1 MECETF
7 TKIAEIERKEVLLIC
22 VKYADVFLYTGSD
35 ASEILDIENSMHKIK
50 VMPPVDYDT
59 QLPEIYRHTKINLNI
74 TCRSIT
80 SGMPLR
86 VLDIMG
92 NGGFLLSNYQP
103 ELAEYFIPGEEVVL
117 YESMSD
123 MENKVKYYLSHDEE
137 RIAIAQKGC
146 RKVREQFSYEN
157 KVRKMLKIEDYS
169 SEKILFYQ
177 WYSFMNPGIEKA
189 FKQLEI
195 QYDILYYQQT
205 DWEEDAIFE
214 EKIEK
219 QIQDNVYDAVF
230 SVNFAPVISKVCQH
244 RGIRYISCVYDS
256 PMHIRNIE
264 VMKNSCNEI
273 YMFDWGQVQEYKK
286 LGVNMEHL
294 PLAVDSEIFNLPMND
309 EIIKKYSV
317 QISLVGKMYTTDY
330 PKYTSPLS
338 TETKKLLNDM
348 ISSQRDVYNDC
359 FISELLTDELL
370 QKINAEYAK
379 AGYR

>member
-1 MECETF
+1 M
-7 TKIAEIERKEVLLIC
+7 K
-22 VKYADVFLYTGSD
+22 
-35 ASEILDIENSMHKIK
+35 
-50 VMPPVDYDT
+50 
-59 QLPEIYRHTKINLNI
+59 
-74 TCRSIT
+74 
-80 SGMPLR
+80 
-86 VLDIMG
+86 
-92 NGGFLLSNYQP
+92 
-103 ELAEYFIPGEEVVL
+103 
-117 YESMSD
+117 
-123 MENKVKYYLSHDEE
+123 
-137 RIAIAQKGC
+137 
-146 RKVREQFSYEN
+146 
-157 KVRKMLKIEDYS
+157 
-169 SEKILFYQ
+169 KILFYQ

-195 QYDILYYQQT
+195 EYDILYYQQT

-244 RGIRYISCVYDS
+244 RGIRYISWVYDS

-309 EIIKKYSV
+309 EIIKKYSS

-330 PKYTSPLS
+330 PEYTSPLS

-359 FISELLTDELL
+359 FIPELLTDELL

-379 AGYR
+379 AGLDFYIEKRELEYMMLCETTSRERTVILSLLSKHFDTHLYTTEKPGIDNLKVHGPVDYYKQMPYIFKLSDINLNISLKSIRTGIPLRCVDVLGCGGFLLSNYQEELVQYLEVGKDCEVYGSFEEMYEKAAFYTKHEELRKQIARNGFMKAQEIFTFRNRIEQMI

>member
-1 MECETF
+1 M
-7 TKIAEIERKEVLLIC
+7 K
-22 VKYADVFLYTGSD
+22 
-35 ASEILDIENSMHKIK
+35 
-50 VMPPVDYDT
+50 
-59 QLPEIYRHTKINLNI
+59 
-74 TCRSIT
+74 
-80 SGMPLR
+80 
-86 VLDIMG
+86 
-92 NGGFLLSNYQP
+92 
-103 ELAEYFIPGEEVVL
+103 
-117 YESMSD
+117 
-123 MENKVKYYLSHDEE
+123 
-137 RIAIAQKGC
+137 
-146 RKVREQFSYEN
+146 
-157 KVRKMLKIEDYS
+157 
-169 SEKILFYQ
+169 KILFYQ
-177 WYSFMNPGIEKA
+177 WYSFMNQGIEKA

-205 DWEEDAIFE
+205 DWEEDVIFE

-244 RGIRYISCVYDS
+244 RGIRYISWVYDS

-309 EIIKKYSV
+309 EIIKKYSA

-359 FISELLTDELL
+359 FIPELLTDELL
-370 QKINAEYAK
+370 QKINAEYANAGLDFYIEKRELEYMMLCETTSRERTVILSLLSKHFDTHLYTTEKPGIDNLKVHGPVDYYKQMPYIFKLSDINLNISLKSIRTGIPLRCVDVLGCGGFLLSNYQEELVQYLEVGKDCEVYGSFEEMYEK
-379 AGYR
+379 AAYYTNHEELRKQIARNGFMKAQEIFTFRNRIEQMI

>member
-1 MECETF
+1 M
-7 TKIAEIERKEVLLIC
+7 K
-22 VKYADVFLYTGSD
+22 
-35 ASEILDIENSMHKIK
+35 
-50 VMPPVDYDT
+50 
-59 QLPEIYRHTKINLNI
+59 
-74 TCRSIT
+74 
-80 SGMPLR
+80 
-86 VLDIMG
+86 
-92 NGGFLLSNYQP
+92 
-103 ELAEYFIPGEEVVL
+103 
-117 YESMSD
+117 
-123 MENKVKYYLSHDEE
+123 
-137 RIAIAQKGC
+137 
-146 RKVREQFSYEN
+146 
-157 KVRKMLKIEDYS
+157 
-169 SEKILFYQ
+169 KILFYQ

-244 RGIRYISCVYDS
+244 RGIRYISWVYDS

-294 PLAVDSEIFNLPMND
+294 PLAVDSKIFNLPMND
-309 EIIKKYSV
+309 EIIKKYSA

-359 FISELLTDELL
+359 FIPELLTDELL

-379 AGYR
+379 AGLDFCIEKRELEYMMLCETTSRERTVILSLLSKHFDTHLYTTEKPGIDNLKVHGPVDYYKQMPYIFKLSDINLNISLKSIRTGIPLRCVDVLGCGGFLLSNYQEELVQYLEVGKDCEVYGSFEEMYEKAAFYTKHEELRKQIARNGFMKAQEIFTFKNRIEQMI

>member
-1 MECETF
+1 M
-7 TKIAEIERKEVLLIC
+7 K
-22 VKYADVFLYTGSD
+22 
-35 ASEILDIENSMHKIK
+35 
-50 VMPPVDYDT
+50 
-59 QLPEIYRHTKINLNI
+59 
-74 TCRSIT
+74 
-80 SGMPLR
+80 
-86 VLDIMG
+86 
-92 NGGFLLSNYQP
+92 
-103 ELAEYFIPGEEVVL
+103 
-117 YESMSD
+117 
-123 MENKVKYYLSHDEE
+123 
-137 RIAIAQKGC
+137 
-146 RKVREQFSYEN
+146 
-157 KVRKMLKIEDYS
+157 
-169 SEKILFYQ
+169 KILFYQ

-195 QYDILYYQQT
+195 QYDILYYQQN

-244 RGIRYISCVYDS
+244 RGIRYISWVYDS

-309 EIIKKYSV
+309 EIIKKYSA

-359 FISELLTDELL
+359 FIPELLTDELL

-379 AGYR
+379 AGLDFYIEKRELEYMMLCETTSRERTVILSLLSKHFDTHLYTTEKPGIDNLKVHGPVDYYKQMPYIFKLSDINLNISLKSIRTGIPLRCVDVLGCGGFLLSNYQEELVQYLEVGKDCEVYGSFEEMYEKAAFYTKHEELRKQIARNGFMKAQEIFTFRNRIEQMI

>member
-1 MECETF
+1 M
-7 TKIAEIERKEVLLIC
+7 K
-22 VKYADVFLYTGSD
+22 
-35 ASEILDIENSMHKIK
+35 
-50 VMPPVDYDT
+50 
-59 QLPEIYRHTKINLNI
+59 
-74 TCRSIT
+74 
-80 SGMPLR
+80 
-86 VLDIMG
+86 
-92 NGGFLLSNYQP
+92 
-103 ELAEYFIPGEEVVL
+103 
-117 YESMSD
+117 
-123 MENKVKYYLSHDEE
+123 
-137 RIAIAQKGC
+137 
-146 RKVREQFSYEN
+146 
-157 KVRKMLKIEDYS
+157 
-169 SEKILFYQ
+169 KILFYQ

-195 QYDILYYQQT
+195 EYDILYYQQT

-244 RGIRYISCVYDS
+244 RGIRYISWVYDS

-309 EIIKKYSV
+309 EIIKKYSA

-359 FISELLTDELL
+359 FIPELLTDELL

-379 AGYR
+379 AGLDFYIEKRELENMMLCETTSRERTVILSLLSKHFDTHLYTTEKPGIDNLKVHGPVDYYKQMPYIFKLSDINLNISLKSIRTGIPLRCVDVLGCGGFLLSNYQEELVQYLEVGKDCEVYGSFEEMYEKAAFYTKHEELRKQIARNGFMKAQEIFTFRNRIEQMI

>member
-1 MECETF
+1 M
-7 TKIAEIERKEVLLIC
+7 K
-22 VKYADVFLYTGSD
+22 
-35 ASEILDIENSMHKIK
+35 
-50 VMPPVDYDT
+50 
-59 QLPEIYRHTKINLNI
+59 
-74 TCRSIT
+74 
-80 SGMPLR
+80 
-86 VLDIMG
+86 
-92 NGGFLLSNYQP
+92 
-103 ELAEYFIPGEEVVL
+103 
-117 YESMSD
+117 
-123 MENKVKYYLSHDEE
+123 
-137 RIAIAQKGC
+137 
-146 RKVREQFSYEN
+146 
-157 KVRKMLKIEDYS
+157 
-169 SEKILFYQ
+169 KILFYQ
-177 WYSFMNPGIEKA
+177 WYSFMNQGIEKA

-214 EKIEK
+214 AKIEK

-244 RGIRYISCVYDS
+244 RGIRYISWVYDS

-294 PLAVDSEIFNLPMND
+294 PLAVDSKIFNLPMND
-309 EIIKKYSV
+309 EIIKKYSA

-359 FISELLTDELL
+359 FIPELLTDELL

-379 AGYR
+379 AGLDFCIEKRELEYMMLCETTSRERTVILSLLSKHFDTHLYTTEKPGIDNLKVHGPVDYYKQMPYIFKLSDINLNISLKSIRTGIPLRCVDVLGCGGFLLSNYQEELVQYLEVGKDCEVYGSFEEMYEKAAFYTKHEELRKQIARNGFMKAQEIFTFKNRIEQMI

>member
-1 MECETF
+1 M
-7 TKIAEIERKEVLLIC
+7 K
-22 VKYADVFLYTGSD
+22 
-35 ASEILDIENSMHKIK
+35 
-50 VMPPVDYDT
+50 
-59 QLPEIYRHTKINLNI
+59 
-74 TCRSIT
+74 
-80 SGMPLR
+80 
-86 VLDIMG
+86 
-92 NGGFLLSNYQP
+92 
-103 ELAEYFIPGEEVVL
+103 
-117 YESMSD
+117 
-123 MENKVKYYLSHDEE
+123 
-137 RIAIAQKGC
+137 
-146 RKVREQFSYEN
+146 
-157 KVRKMLKIEDYS
+157 
-169 SEKILFYQ
+169 KILFYQ

-244 RGIRYISCVYDS
+244 RGIRYISWVYDS

-286 LGVNMEHL
+286 FGVNMEHL

-309 EIIKKYSV
+309 EIIKKYSA

-359 FISELLTDELL
+359 FIPELLTDELL
-370 QKINAEYAK
+370 QKINAEYANAGLDFYIEKRELEYMMLCETTSRERTVILSLLSKHFDTHLYTTEKPGIDNLKVHGPVDYYKQMPYIFKLSDINLNISLKSIRTGIPLRCVDVLGCGGFLLSNYQEELVQYLEVGKDCEVYGSFEEMYEK
-379 AGYR
+379 AAFYTKHEELRKQIARNGFMKAQEIFTFRNRIEQMI

>member
-1 MECETF
+1 M
-7 TKIAEIERKEVLLIC
+7 K
-22 VKYADVFLYTGSD
+22 
-35 ASEILDIENSMHKIK
+35 
-50 VMPPVDYDT
+50 
-59 QLPEIYRHTKINLNI
+59 
-74 TCRSIT
+74 
-80 SGMPLR
+80 
-86 VLDIMG
+86 
-92 NGGFLLSNYQP
+92 
-103 ELAEYFIPGEEVVL
+103 
-117 YESMSD
+117 
-123 MENKVKYYLSHDEE
+123 
-137 RIAIAQKGC
+137 
-146 RKVREQFSYEN
+146 
-157 KVRKMLKIEDYS
+157 
-169 SEKILFYQ
+169 KILFYQ

-244 RGIRYISCVYDS
+244 RGIRYISWVYDS

-309 EIIKKYSV
+309 EIIKKYSA

-359 FISELLTDELL
+359 FIPELLTDELL

-379 AGYR
+379 AGLDFCIEKRELEYMMLCETTSRERTVILSLLSKHFDTHLYTTEKPGIDNLKVHGPVDYYKQMPYIFKLSDINLNISLKSIRTGIPLRCVDVLGCGGFLLSNYQEELVQYLEVGKDCEVYGSFEEMYEKAAFYTKHEELRKQIARNGFMKAQEIFTFRNRIEQMI

>member
-1 MECETF
+1 M
-7 TKIAEIERKEVLLIC
+7 K
-22 VKYADVFLYTGSD
+22 
-35 ASEILDIENSMHKIK
+35 
-50 VMPPVDYDT
+50 
-59 QLPEIYRHTKINLNI
+59 
-74 TCRSIT
+74 
-80 SGMPLR
+80 
-86 VLDIMG
+86 
-92 NGGFLLSNYQP
+92 
-103 ELAEYFIPGEEVVL
+103 
-117 YESMSD
+117 
-123 MENKVKYYLSHDEE
+123 
-137 RIAIAQKGC
+137 
-146 RKVREQFSYEN
+146 
-157 KVRKMLKIEDYS
+157 
-169 SEKILFYQ
+169 KILFYQ

-244 RGIRYISCVYDS
+244 RGIRYISWVYDS

-294 PLAVDSEIFNLPMND
+294 PLAVDSKIFNLPMND
-309 EIIKKYSV
+309 EIIKKYSA
-317 QISLVGKMYTTDY
+317 QISLVGKMYITDY

-359 FISELLTDELL
+359 FIPELLTDELL

-379 AGYR
+379 AGLDFCIEKRELEYMMLCETTSRERTVILSLLSKHFDTHLYTTEKPGIDNLKVHGPVDYYKQMPYIFKLSDINLNISLKSIRTGIPLRCVDVLGCGGFLLSNYQEELVQYLEVGKDCEVYGSFEEMYEKAAFYTKHEELRKQIARNGFMKAQEIFTFRNRIEQMI

>member
-1 MECETF
+1 M
-7 TKIAEIERKEVLLIC
+7 K
-22 VKYADVFLYTGSD
+22 
-35 ASEILDIENSMHKIK
+35 
-50 VMPPVDYDT
+50 
-59 QLPEIYRHTKINLNI
+59 
-74 TCRSIT
+74 
-80 SGMPLR
+80 
-86 VLDIMG
+86 
-92 NGGFLLSNYQP
+92 
-103 ELAEYFIPGEEVVL
+103 
-117 YESMSD
+117 
-123 MENKVKYYLSHDEE
+123 
-137 RIAIAQKGC
+137 
-146 RKVREQFSYEN
+146 
-157 KVRKMLKIEDYS
+157 
-169 SEKILFYQ
+169 KILFYQ

-244 RGIRYISCVYDS
+244 RGIRYISWVYDS

-294 PLAVDSEIFNLPMND
+294 PLAVDSEIFNLSMND
-309 EIIKKYSV
+309 EIIKKYSA

-359 FISELLTDELL
+359 FIPELLTDELL

-379 AGYR
+379 AGLDFCIEKRELEYMMLCETTSRERTVILSLLSKHFDTHLYTTEKPGIDNLKVHGPVDYYKQMPYIFKLSDINLNISLKSIRTGIPLRCVDVLGCGGFLLSNYQEELVQYLEVGKDCEVYGSFEEMYEKAAFYTKHEELRKQIARNGFMKAQEIFTFRNRIEQMI

>member
-1 MECETF
+1 M
-7 TKIAEIERKEVLLIC
+7 K
-22 VKYADVFLYTGSD
+22 
-35 ASEILDIENSMHKIK
+35 
-50 VMPPVDYDT
+50 
-59 QLPEIYRHTKINLNI
+59 
-74 TCRSIT
+74 
-80 SGMPLR
+80 
-86 VLDIMG
+86 
-92 NGGFLLSNYQP
+92 
-103 ELAEYFIPGEEVVL
+103 
-117 YESMSD
+117 
-123 MENKVKYYLSHDEE
+123 
-137 RIAIAQKGC
+137 
-146 RKVREQFSYEN
+146 
-157 KVRKMLKIEDYS
+157 
-169 SEKILFYQ
+169 KILFYQ
-177 WYSFMNPGIEKA
+177 WYSFMNQGIEKA

-205 DWEEDAIFE
+205 DWEEDVIFE

-244 RGIRYISCVYDS
+244 RGIRYISWVYDS

-309 EIIKKYSV
+309 EIIKKYSA

-330 PKYTSPLS
+330 PEYTSPLS

-359 FISELLTDELL
+359 FIPELLTDELL
-370 QKINAEYAK
+370 QKINAEYANAGLDFYIEKRELEYMMLCETTSRERTVILSLLSKHFDTHLYTTEKPGIDNLKVHGPVDYYKQMPYIFKLSDINLNISLKSIRTGIPLRCVDVLGCGGFLLSNYQEELVQYLEVGKDCEVYGSFEEMYEK
-379 AGYR
+379 AAFYTKHEELRKQIARNGFMKAQEIFTFKNRIEQMI

>member
-1 MECETF
+1 M
-7 TKIAEIERKEVLLIC
+7 K
-22 VKYADVFLYTGSD
+22 
-35 ASEILDIENSMHKIK
+35 
-50 VMPPVDYDT
+50 
-59 QLPEIYRHTKINLNI
+59 
-74 TCRSIT
+74 
-80 SGMPLR
+80 
-86 VLDIMG
+86 
-92 NGGFLLSNYQP
+92 
-103 ELAEYFIPGEEVVL
+103 
-117 YESMSD
+117 
-123 MENKVKYYLSHDEE
+123 
-137 RIAIAQKGC
+137 
-146 RKVREQFSYEN
+146 
-157 KVRKMLKIEDYS
+157 
-169 SEKILFYQ
+169 KILFYQ

-244 RGIRYISCVYDS
+244 RGIRYISWVYDS

-309 EIIKKYSV
+309 EIIKKYSA

-359 FISELLTDELL
+359 FIPELLTDELL

-379 AGYR
+379 AGLDFYIEKRELEYMMLCETTSRERTVILSLLSKHFDTHLYTTEKLGIDNLKVHGPVDYYKQMPYIFKLSDINLNISLKSIRTGIPLRCVDVLGCGGFLLSNYQEELVQYLEVGKDCEVYGSFEEMYEKAAFYTKHEELRKQIARNGFMKAQEIFTFRNRIEQMI

>member
-1 MECETF
+1 M
-7 TKIAEIERKEVLLIC
+7 K
-22 VKYADVFLYTGSD
+22 
-35 ASEILDIENSMHKIK
+35 
-50 VMPPVDYDT
+50 
-59 QLPEIYRHTKINLNI
+59 
-74 TCRSIT
+74 
-80 SGMPLR
+80 
-86 VLDIMG
+86 
-92 NGGFLLSNYQP
+92 
-103 ELAEYFIPGEEVVL
+103 
-117 YESMSD
+117 
-123 MENKVKYYLSHDEE
+123 
-137 RIAIAQKGC
+137 
-146 RKVREQFSYEN
+146 
-157 KVRKMLKIEDYS
+157 
-169 SEKILFYQ
+169 KILFYQ

-244 RGIRYISCVYDS
+244 RGIRYISWVYDS

-264 VMKNSCNEI
+264 VMKNSYNEI

-309 EIIKKYSV
+309 EIIKKYSA

-359 FISELLTDELL
+359 FIPELLTDELL

-379 AGYR
+379 AGLDFYIEKRELEYMMLCETTSRERTVILSLLSKHFDTHLYTTEKPGIDNLKVHGPVDYYKQMPYIFKLSDINLNISLKSIRTGIPLRCVDVLGCGGFLLSNYQEELVQYLEVGKDCEVYGSFEEMYEKAAFYTKHEELRKQIARNGFMKAQEIFTFRNRIEQMI

>member
-1 MECETF
+1 M
-7 TKIAEIERKEVLLIC
+7 K
-22 VKYADVFLYTGSD
+22 
-35 ASEILDIENSMHKIK
+35 
-50 VMPPVDYDT
+50 
-59 QLPEIYRHTKINLNI
+59 
-74 TCRSIT
+74 
-80 SGMPLR
+80 
-86 VLDIMG
+86 
-92 NGGFLLSNYQP
+92 
-103 ELAEYFIPGEEVVL
+103 
-117 YESMSD
+117 
-123 MENKVKYYLSHDEE
+123 
-137 RIAIAQKGC
+137 
-146 RKVREQFSYEN
+146 
-157 KVRKMLKIEDYS
+157 
-169 SEKILFYQ
+169 KILFYQ

-244 RGIRYISCVYDS
+244 RGIRYISWVYDS

-309 EIIKKYSV
+309 EIIKKYSA

-359 FISELLTDELL
+359 FIPELLTDELL

-379 AGYR
+379 AGLDFYIEKRELEYMMLCETTSRERTVILSLLSKHFDTHLYTTEKPGIDNLKVHGPVDYYKQMPYIFKLSDINLNISLKSIRTGIPLRCVDVLGCGGFLLSNYQEELVQYLEVGKDCEVYGSFEEMYEKAAFYTKHEELRKQIARNGFMKAQEIFTFRNRIEQMI

>member
-1 MECETF
+1 M
-7 TKIAEIERKEVLLIC
+7 K
-22 VKYADVFLYTGSD
+22 
-35 ASEILDIENSMHKIK
+35 
-50 VMPPVDYDT
+50 
-59 QLPEIYRHTKINLNI
+59 
-74 TCRSIT
+74 
-80 SGMPLR
+80 
-86 VLDIMG
+86 
-92 NGGFLLSNYQP
+92 
-103 ELAEYFIPGEEVVL
+103 
-117 YESMSD
+117 
-123 MENKVKYYLSHDEE
+123 
-137 RIAIAQKGC
+137 
-146 RKVREQFSYEN
+146 
-157 KVRKMLKIEDYS
+157 
-169 SEKILFYQ
+169 KILFYQ

-195 QYDILYYQQT
+195 QYDILYYKQT

-244 RGIRYISCVYDS
+244 RGIRYISWVYDS

-309 EIIKKYSV
+309 EIIKKYSA

-359 FISELLTDELL
+359 FIPELLTDELL

-379 AGYR
+379 AGLDFYIEKRELEYMMLCETTSRERTVILSLLSKHFDTHLYTTEKPGIDNLKVHGPVDYYKQMPYIFKLSDINLNISLKSIRTGIPLRCVDVLGCGGFLLSNYQEELVQYLEVGKDCEVYGSFEEMYEKAAFYTKHEELRKQIARNGFMKAQEIFTFRNRIEQMI

>member
-1 MECETF
+1 M
-7 TKIAEIERKEVLLIC
+7 K
-22 VKYADVFLYTGSD
+22 
-35 ASEILDIENSMHKIK
+35 
-50 VMPPVDYDT
+50 
-59 QLPEIYRHTKINLNI
+59 
-74 TCRSIT
+74 
-80 SGMPLR
+80 
-86 VLDIMG
+86 
-92 NGGFLLSNYQP
+92 
-103 ELAEYFIPGEEVVL
+103 
-117 YESMSD
+117 
-123 MENKVKYYLSHDEE
+123 
-137 RIAIAQKGC
+137 
-146 RKVREQFSYEN
+146 
-157 KVRKMLKIEDYS
+157 
-169 SEKILFYQ
+169 KILFYQ

-244 RGIRYISCVYDS
+244 RGIRYISWVYDS

-309 EIIKKYSV
+309 EIIKKYSA

-359 FISELLTDELL
+359 FIPELLTDELL

-379 AGYR
+379 AGLDFYIEKRELEYMMLCETTSRERTVILSLLSKHFDTHLYTTEKPGIDNLKVHGPVDYYKQMPYIFKLSDINLNISLKSIRTGIPLRCVDVLGCGGFLLSNYQEEFVQYLEVGKDCEVYGSFEEMYEKAAFYTKHEELRKQIARNGFMKAQEIFTFRNRIEQMI

>member
-1 MECETF
+1 M
-7 TKIAEIERKEVLLIC
+7 K
-22 VKYADVFLYTGSD
+22 
-35 ASEILDIENSMHKIK
+35 
-50 VMPPVDYDT
+50 
-59 QLPEIYRHTKINLNI
+59 
-74 TCRSIT
+74 
-80 SGMPLR
+80 
-86 VLDIMG
+86 
-92 NGGFLLSNYQP
+92 
-103 ELAEYFIPGEEVVL
+103 
-117 YESMSD
+117 
-123 MENKVKYYLSHDEE
+123 
-137 RIAIAQKGC
+137 
-146 RKVREQFSYEN
+146 
-157 KVRKMLKIEDYS
+157 
-169 SEKILFYQ
+169 KILFYQ

-244 RGIRYISCVYDS
+244 RGIRYISWVYDS

-309 EIIKKYSV
+309 EIIKKYSA

-359 FISELLTDELL
+359 FVPELLTDELL

-379 AGYR
+379 AGLDFYIEKRELEYMMLCETTSRERTVILSLLSKHFDTHLYTTEKPGIDNLKVHGPVDYYKQMPYIFKLSDINLNISLKSIRTGIPLRCVDVLGCGGFLLSNYQEELVQYLEVGKDCEVYGSFEEMYEKAAFYTKHEELRKQIARNGFMKAQEIFTFRNRIEQMI

>member
-1 MECETF
+1 M
-7 TKIAEIERKEVLLIC
+7 K
-22 VKYADVFLYTGSD
+22 
-35 ASEILDIENSMHKIK
+35 
-50 VMPPVDYDT
+50 
-59 QLPEIYRHTKINLNI
+59 
-74 TCRSIT
+74 
-80 SGMPLR
+80 
-86 VLDIMG
+86 
-92 NGGFLLSNYQP
+92 
-103 ELAEYFIPGEEVVL
+103 
-117 YESMSD
+117 
-123 MENKVKYYLSHDEE
+123 
-137 RIAIAQKGC
+137 
-146 RKVREQFSYEN
+146 
-157 KVRKMLKIEDYS
+157 
-169 SEKILFYQ
+169 KILFYQ

-230 SVNFAPVISKVCQH
+230 SVNFAPVISKVCQR
-244 RGIRYISCVYDS
+244 RGIRYISWVYDS
-256 PMHIRNIE
+256 PMHIRKIE

-309 EIIKKYSV
+309 EIIKKYFA

-359 FISELLTDELL
+359 FIPELLTDELL
-370 QKINAEYAK
+370 QKINAEYANAGLDFYIEKRELEYMMLCETTSRERTVILSLLSKHFDTHLYTTEKPGIDNLKVHGPVDYYKQMPYIFKLSDINLNISLKSIRTGIPLRCVDVLGCGGFLLSNYQEELVQYLEVGKDCEVYGSFEEMYEK
-379 AGYR
+379 AAFYTKHEELRKQIARNGFMKAQEIFTFRNRIEQMI

>member
-1 MECETF
+1 M
-7 TKIAEIERKEVLLIC
+7 K
-22 VKYADVFLYTGSD
+22 
-35 ASEILDIENSMHKIK
+35 
-50 VMPPVDYDT
+50 
-59 QLPEIYRHTKINLNI
+59 
-74 TCRSIT
+74 
-80 SGMPLR
+80 
-86 VLDIMG
+86 
-92 NGGFLLSNYQP
+92 
-103 ELAEYFIPGEEVVL
+103 
-117 YESMSD
+117 
-123 MENKVKYYLSHDEE
+123 
-137 RIAIAQKGC
+137 
-146 RKVREQFSYEN
+146 
-157 KVRKMLKIEDYS
+157 
-169 SEKILFYQ
+169 KILFYQ

-195 QYDILYYQQT
+195 EYDILYYQQT

-230 SVNFAPVISKVCQH
+230 SVNFAPIISKVCQH
-244 RGIRYISCVYDS
+244 RGIRYISWVYDS

-309 EIIKKYSV
+309 EIIKKYSA

-359 FISELLTDELL
+359 FIPELLTDELL

-379 AGYR
+379 AGLDFYIEKRELEYMMLCETTSRERTVILSLLSKHFDTHLYTTEKPGIDNLKVHGPVDYYKQMPYIFKLSDINLNISLKSIRTGIPLRCVDVLGCGGFLLSNYQEELVQYLEVGKDCEVYGSFEEMYEKAAFYTKHEELRKQIARNGFMKAQEIFTFRNRIEQMI

>member
-1 MECETF
+1 M
-7 TKIAEIERKEVLLIC
+7 K
-22 VKYADVFLYTGSD
+22 
-35 ASEILDIENSMHKIK
+35 
-50 VMPPVDYDT
+50 
-59 QLPEIYRHTKINLNI
+59 
-74 TCRSIT
+74 
-80 SGMPLR
+80 
-86 VLDIMG
+86 
-92 NGGFLLSNYQP
+92 
-103 ELAEYFIPGEEVVL
+103 
-117 YESMSD
+117 
-123 MENKVKYYLSHDEE
+123 
-137 RIAIAQKGC
+137 
-146 RKVREQFSYEN
+146 
-157 KVRKMLKIEDYS
+157 
-169 SEKILFYQ
+169 KILFYQ
-177 WYSFMNPGIEKA
+177 WYSFMNQGIEKA

-214 EKIEK
+214 AKIEK

-244 RGIRYISCVYDS
+244 RGIRYISWVYDS

-294 PLAVDSEIFNLPMND
+294 PLAVDSKIFNLPMND
-309 EIIKKYSV
+309 EIIKKYSA

-359 FISELLTDELL
+359 FIPELLTDELL

-379 AGYR
+379 AGLDFCIEKRELEYMMLCETTSRERTVILSLLSKHFDTHLYTTEKPGIDNLKVHGPVDYYKQMPYIFKLSDINLNISLKSIRTGIPLRCVDVLGCGGFLLSNYQEELVQYLEVGKDCEVYGSFEEMYEKAAFYTKHEELRKQIARNGFMKAQEIFTFRNRIEQMI

>member
-1 MECETF
+1 M
-7 TKIAEIERKEVLLIC
+7 K
-22 VKYADVFLYTGSD
+22 
-35 ASEILDIENSMHKIK
+35 
-50 VMPPVDYDT
+50 
-59 QLPEIYRHTKINLNI
+59 
-74 TCRSIT
+74 
-80 SGMPLR
+80 
-86 VLDIMG
+86 
-92 NGGFLLSNYQP
+92 
-103 ELAEYFIPGEEVVL
+103 
-117 YESMSD
+117 
-123 MENKVKYYLSHDEE
+123 
-137 RIAIAQKGC
+137 
-146 RKVREQFSYEN
+146 
-157 KVRKMLKIEDYS
+157 
-169 SEKILFYQ
+169 KILFYQ

-195 QYDILYYQQT
+195 EYDILYYQQT

-244 RGIRYISCVYDS
+244 RGIRYISWVYDS

-309 EIIKKYSV
+309 EIIKKYSA

-330 PKYTSPLS
+330 PEYTSPLS

-359 FISELLTDELL
+359 FIPALLTDELI

-379 AGYR
+379 AGLDFCIEKRELEYMMLCETTSRERTVILSLLSKHFDTHLYTTEKPGIDNLKVHGPVDYYKQMPYIFKLSDINLNISLKSIRTGIPLRCVDVLGCGGFLLSNYQEELVQYLEVGKDCEVYGSFEEMYEKAAFYTKHEELRKQIARNGFMKAQEIFTFRNRIEQMI

>member
-1 MECETF
+1 M
-7 TKIAEIERKEVLLIC
+7 K
-22 VKYADVFLYTGSD
+22 
-35 ASEILDIENSMHKIK
+35 
-50 VMPPVDYDT
+50 
-59 QLPEIYRHTKINLNI
+59 
-74 TCRSIT
+74 
-80 SGMPLR
+80 
-86 VLDIMG
+86 
-92 NGGFLLSNYQP
+92 
-103 ELAEYFIPGEEVVL
+103 
-117 YESMSD
+117 
-123 MENKVKYYLSHDEE
+123 
-137 RIAIAQKGC
+137 
-146 RKVREQFSYEN
+146 
-157 KVRKMLKIEDYS
+157 
-169 SEKILFYQ
+169 KILFYQ

-205 DWEEDAIFE
+205 DWEEDVIFE

-244 RGIRYISCVYDS
+244 RGIRYISWVYDS

-286 LGVNMEHL
+286 FGVNMEHL

-309 EIIKKYSV
+309 EIIKKYSA

-330 PKYTSPLS
+330 PEYTSPLS

-359 FISELLTDELL
+359 FIPELLTDELL

-379 AGYR
+379 AGLDFYIEKRELEYMMLCETTSRERTVILSLLSKHFDTHLYTTEKPGIDNLKVHGPVDYYKQMPYIFKLSDINLNISLKSIRTGIPLRCVDVLGCGGFLLSNYQEELVQYLEVGKDCEVYGSFEEMYEKAAFYTKHEELRKQIARNGFMKAQEIFTFRNRIEQMI

>member
-1 MECETF
+1 M
-7 TKIAEIERKEVLLIC
+7 K
-22 VKYADVFLYTGSD
+22 
-35 ASEILDIENSMHKIK
+35 
-50 VMPPVDYDT
+50 
-59 QLPEIYRHTKINLNI
+59 
-74 TCRSIT
+74 
-80 SGMPLR
+80 
-86 VLDIMG
+86 
-92 NGGFLLSNYQP
+92 
-103 ELAEYFIPGEEVVL
+103 
-117 YESMSD
+117 
-123 MENKVKYYLSHDEE
+123 
-137 RIAIAQKGC
+137 
-146 RKVREQFSYEN
+146 
-157 KVRKMLKIEDYS
+157 
-169 SEKILFYQ
+169 KILFYQ

-244 RGIRYISCVYDS
+244 RGIRYISWVYDS

-294 PLAVDSEIFNLPMND
+294 PLAVDSKIFNLPMND
-309 EIIKKYSV
+309 EIIKKYSA

-359 FISELLTDELL
+359 FIPELLTDELL

-379 AGYR
+379 AGLDFCIEKRELEYMMLCETTSRERTVILSLLSKHFDTHLYTTEKPGIDNLKVHGPVDYYKQMPYIFKLSDINLNISLKSIRTGIPLRCVDVLGCGGFLLSNYQEELVQYLEVGKDCEVYGSFEEMYEKAAFYTKHEELRKQIARNGFMKAQEIFTFRNRIEQMI

>member
-1 MECETF
+1 M
-7 TKIAEIERKEVLLIC
+7 K
-22 VKYADVFLYTGSD
+22 
-35 ASEILDIENSMHKIK
+35 
-50 VMPPVDYDT
+50 
-59 QLPEIYRHTKINLNI
+59 
-74 TCRSIT
+74 
-80 SGMPLR
+80 
-86 VLDIMG
+86 
-92 NGGFLLSNYQP
+92 
-103 ELAEYFIPGEEVVL
+103 
-117 YESMSD
+117 
-123 MENKVKYYLSHDEE
+123 
-137 RIAIAQKGC
+137 
-146 RKVREQFSYEN
+146 
-157 KVRKMLKIEDYS
+157 
-169 SEKILFYQ
+169 KILFYQ
-177 WYSFMNPGIEKA
+177 WYSFMNQGIEKA

-244 RGIRYISCVYDS
+244 RGIRYISWVYDS

-309 EIIKKYSV
+309 EIIKKYSA

-359 FISELLTDELL
+359 FIPELLTDELL
-370 QKINAEYAK
+370 QKINAEYANAGLDFYIEKRELEYMMLCETTSRERTVILSLLSKHFDTHLYTTEKPGIDNLKVHGPVDYYKQMPYIFKLSDINLNISLKSIRTGIPLRCVDVLGCGGFLLSNYQEELVQYLEVGKDCEVYGSFEEMYEK
-379 AGYR
+379 AAFYTKHEELRKQIARNGFMKAQEIFTFRNRIEQMI